1 MESLSAFLLHGDVAR
16 RAFVA
21 RGGLESLHVLV
32 SKALGSA
39 GLENSAGPG
48 RDRAGPG
55 PGSDTYAQQED
66 AYGDGEE
73 EQSSGYEVRIILC
86 TIACNHDTP

>member
-1 MESLSAFLLHGDVAR
+1 VESLSAFLLHGDAAR

-21 RGGLESLHVLV
+21 KGGLESLHVLV

-48 RDRAGPG
+48 RDQAGPG
-55 PGSDTYAQQED
+55 PGSDTYQE
-66 AYGDGEE
+66 AYGYGEGE
-73 EQSSGYEVRIILC
+73 LSSGHEVRSARARL
-86 TIACNHDTP
+86 